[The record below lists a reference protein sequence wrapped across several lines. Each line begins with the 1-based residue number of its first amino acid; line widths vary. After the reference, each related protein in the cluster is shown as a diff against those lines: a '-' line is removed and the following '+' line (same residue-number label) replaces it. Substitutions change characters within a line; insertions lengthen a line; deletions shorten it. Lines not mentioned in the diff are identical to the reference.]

1 MPASYPWPSAP
12 ATAILDQN
20 FNLTLGFTPAVDS
33 VLYPPSTY
41 NYWTITTTLNAG
53 PNVNVNFNAPVGY
66 TGGSLTYSTILSAG
80 IITLTMQAFDHTP
93 AAIKNKWQT
102 SGINTARTFPT
113 GLTPAAFTF
122 SGISILLGQALTVT
136 LNNTYTGA
144 DQWQVLWP
152 DNTNTGWL
160 PLAQN
165 VVTKSF
171 STLGGQSV
179 NVV

>member
-1 MPASYPWPSAP
+1 MPTFPSAP
-12 ATAILDQN
+12 ATATIDQN
-20 FNLTLGFTPAVDS
+20 NNLTLS
-33 VLYPPSTY
+33 WNPSPNPLILTDFSEY
-41 NYWTITTTLNAG
+41 NFWDIITTVNAG
-53 PNVNVNFNAPVGY
+53 PNSTAVFDAPVGY
-66 TGGSLTYSTILSAG
+66 AGGTLTYSTILSAG

-93 AAIKNKWQT
+93 AALTHLWQT

-122 SGISILLGQALTVT
+122 CGISILLGQALTVT

-160 PLAQN
+160 PLA
-165 VVTKSF
+165 
-171 STLGGQSV
+171 
-179 NVV
+179 